1 LNVDGASLTL
11 VLGAALTLFGLRTRY
26 AAWASLLGLS
36 VVALALGVSVFDG
49 ESHARPD
56 EKMDGTIFVWM
67 GAVLRR
73 ALAGVVLVV
82 LALPMSRA
90 FARSE
95 RRERWWLPGV
105 LLGGLPGV
113 ALAGSSLLILDTMK
127 RVLDETS
134 LANEQRIAEL
144 EQALGRSDALLGSA
158 AAVAALGGAWLAWRE
173 ATRSGEVTERRS

>member
-1 LNVDGASLTL
+1 MSVDGASLTL
-11 VLGAALTLFGLRTRY
+11 VLGAALTLFGLRTRH
-26 AAWASLLGLS
+26 AGWASLLGLA

-56 EKMDGTIFVWM
+56 AVMDGTIFVWM

-90 FARSE
+90 FARPG
-95 RRERWWLPGV
+95 RGERWWLAGV

-127 RVLDETS
+127 RLLDDAS
-134 LANEQRIAEL
+134 LPPAQRILEL
-144 EQALGRSDALLGSA
+144 ERAMGRSDLLLGA
-158 AAVAALGGAWLAWRE
+158 AATTAALGGAWLAWRE
-173 ATRSGEVTERRS
+173 ATRKAPGVEPRS

>member
-1 LNVDGASLTL
+1 LNLDGASLTL

-26 AAWASLLGLS
+26 AAWASLLGLG
-36 VVALALGVSVFDG
+36 VVALALGVSVFDDD
-49 ESHARPD
+49 SHARFD

-90 FARSE
+90 FTRSARGE
-95 RRERWWLPGV
+95 PWWLAGV
-105 LLGGLPGV
+105 VLGGVPGV

-127 RVLDETS
+127 RLLDDTS
-134 LANEQRIAEL
+134 LPREQSVAAL
-144 EQALGRSDALLGSA
+144 EQVLRVSDALLGA
-158 AAVAALGGAWLAWRE
+158 AAVVASMGGAWLVWRE
-173 ATRSGEVTERRS
+173 AAQNGEASELRS